1 MRFLVVLV
9 SSRVVEG
16 LVTLLALELFLASV
30 RQLVNQFLAS
40 GGETQSACV
49 ALVRNSRADPG
60 MPLVSGYPGVLNVA
74 LRASHVT
81 LFGVHVSF
89 MLKQSSSLC
98 KLFATISTL
107 E

>member
-9 SSRVVEG
+9 SSRVVEC

-60 MPLVSGYPGVLNVA
+60 MPLVSGYPGVLNMA

-81 LFGVHVSF
+81 LLGVNSL
-89 MLKQSSSLC
+89 MLEQS
-98 KLFATISTL
+98 
-107 E
+107 